1 MRTCVTGKNA
11 GGFKKNAFGQK
22 NKGALYEVL
31 ASYTPRSHA
40 YVMPLQ
46 IISELVPLWKN
57 LLNGFVETSVFLI
70 KSMLIL

>member
-1 MRTCVTGKNA
+1 
-11 GGFKKNAFGQK
+11 
-22 NKGALYEVL
+22 
-31 ASYTPRSHA
+31 
-40 YVMPLQ
+40 MPLQ